1 MYQYFT
7 RFQPDDDKRFWFYNS
22 MHFPEPMPAFDTITG
37 EVPYQ
42 AIGANTARLFVFPTT
57 LGIEH
62 RIVNGRVYITANP
75 VLDPAEIERRAAEFG
90 PRAGYFFENW
100 NSLYE
105 GSKSRLRA
113 LIAEIESIIGGN
125 TALNQLSFN
134 VRRGETRV
142 IMGAAG
148 SGKTVLLKTA
158 MGLIHPAAGRVFL
171 FDEDVTNKAE
181 VELFD
186 IRSKLGMLFQESAL
200 FDSMTVAQ
208 NVAYP
213 LLNQK
218 AIVIPRDQMEPAV
231 RKSLSFVELEQTMD
245 KYPSELSGGMRR
257 RVAIA
262 RAVVTNPPLLL
273 YDSPTA
279 GLDPITAHTIMAL
292 IVKER
297 DANNT
302 TALVVTHRYQ
312 DGNLVANFRYNPN
325 SGRLDPV
332 GTGGGRTK
340 TIFMVMKEGRLVFEG
355 DQTELEACL
364 GFVCVE
370 VCETARTGSS
380 VNDMASQQRVE
391 WAKLK
396 TGILATVAMVIAAVL
411 IFLLT
416 GKAPCSSGRRCSRP
430 SWRIPPAWRRTRRCG

>member
-1 MYQYFT
+1 M
-7 RFQPDDDKRFWFYNS
+7 
-22 MHFPEPMPAFDTITG
+22 PEPVASLLRFEDLTVTF
-37 EVPYQ
+37 
-42 AIGANTARLFVFPTT
+42 GADSP
-57 LGIEH
+57 
-62 RIVNGRVYITANP
+62 
-75 VLDPAEIERRAAEFG
+75 
-90 PRAGYFFENW
+90 
-100 NSLYE
+100 
-105 GSKSRLRA
+105 
-113 LIAEIESIIGGN
+113 
-125 TALNQLSFN
+125 ALNRLSLD
-134 VRRGETRV
+134 VHRGETRV

-148 SGKTVLLKTA
+148 SGKTVLLKAA
-158 MGLIHPAAGRVFL
+158 MGLIQPAGGRVFL
-171 FDEDVTNKAE
+171 FDQDVTNMAE
-181 VELFD
+181 VQLFD
-186 IRSKLGMLFQESAL
+186 IRSKIGMLFQESAL

-218 AIVIPRDQMEPAV
+218 AIVIPRDQMESVV
-231 RKSLSFVELEQTMD
+231 RKSLSFVELEHTVE

-312 DGNLVANFRYNPN
+312 DGNLVANFRYNPK

-332 GTGGGRTK
+332 GTGGTN

-355 DQTELEACL
+355 NQTELEACSDSYVSK
-364 GFVCVE
+364 FVKRPE
-370 VCETARTGSS
+370 LE
-380 VNDMASQQRVE
+380 
-391 WAKLK
+391 
-396 TGILATVAMVIAAVL
+396 AA
-411 IFLLT
+411 
-416 GKAPCSSGRRCSRP
+416 
-430 SWRIPPAWRRTRRCG
+430 